1 LHWETLEP
9 DTADRMIAALAL
21 AFSLQATPPRDRWFG
36 PDKVKHF
43 FIAAFVQSVSYSA
56 LRAVNARHGV
66 SLAGAS
72 ATTTAFSIGKEISD
86 KRRYGEF
93 SFRDLAWDASG
104 AVAASALLVR
114 TER

>member
-1 LHWETLEP
+1 
-9 DTADRMIAALAL
+9 MIATLAL
-21 AFSLQATPPRDRWFG
+21 VLSLQSPPPRDRWFG

-56 LRAVNARHGV
+56 LRAVNARHDL

-72 ATTTAFSIGKEISD
+72 ATTSVFSIGKEISD

-104 AVAASALLVR
+104 AIAASALLVR

>member
-1 LHWETLEP
+1 
-9 DTADRMIAALAL
+9 MIATLAL
-21 AFSLQATPPRDRWFG
+21 LLSLQSPPRPDRWFG

-56 LRAVNARHGV
+56 LRAVNARHGL
-66 SLAGAS
+66 SLTGAT
-72 ATTTAFSIGKEISD
+72 ATTSVFSIGKEISD

>member
-1 LHWETLEP
+1 
-9 DTADRMIAALAL
+9 MITTLAL
-21 AFSLQATPPRDRWFG
+21 VLSLQSSAPPSRDRWFG

-43 FIAAFVQSVSYSA
+43 FIAAFVQSMSYSA
-56 LRAVNARHGV
+56 LRAVNVRHGV

-72 ATTTAFSIGKEISD
+72 ATTSAFSIGKEVSD

-104 AVAASALLVR
+104 AIAATALLVR